1 MIIEEPYR
9 SNNKSLNREFT
20 VLKTN
25 SIDLIINKLTDN
37 SQEVVE
43 ILDKFINFGIR
54 LIQDT
59 EELQEEIHEFE
70 ELFQFHITDLNFI
83 FWINVSKG
91 KITYE
96 KGFNANAS
104 IRVSV
109 TKDLLLKIFK
119 GEISGT
125 EAYMKGLMNVHGS
138 LSHAFK
144 VKNFLRLL
152 MDYLKIKSKS
162 NE

>member
-1 MIIEEPYR
+1 M
-9 SNNKSLNREFT
+9 LT
-20 VLKTN
+20 TN

-43 ILDKFINFGIR
+43 IIDKFINFGIR

>member
-1 MIIEEPYR
+1 LIIKEPYR

-20 VLKTN
+20 VLTTN
-25 SIDLIINKLTDN
+25 SINLIINKLTDN

-96 KGFNANAS
+96 KGFSANAS
-104 IRVSV
+104 IRISI

-119 GEISGT
+119 SEISGT

>member
-1 MIIEEPYR
+1 LIIEEPYR

-20 VLKTN
+20 VLTTN

-37 SQEVVE
+37 DQGVVE

-83 FWINVSKG
+83 FWIDISKG

-104 IRVSV
+104 IRIYI
-109 TKDLLLKIFK
+109 TKDLLLKILK
-119 GEISGT
+119 SEISGT

-152 MDYLKIKSKS
+152 MDYLKIESKS